1 MIILHHENCSR
12 SNTKKTV
19 VEGLGVVLPYLGNGT
34 EASVA
39 SVLNDE
45 VLTAD

>member
-1 MIILHHENCSR
+1 MKTVR
-12 SNTKKTV
+12 DRTKKTV
-19 VEGLGVVLPYLGNGT
+19 VEGLSLVLPYLGNGT

-45 VLTAD
+45 VLTAN